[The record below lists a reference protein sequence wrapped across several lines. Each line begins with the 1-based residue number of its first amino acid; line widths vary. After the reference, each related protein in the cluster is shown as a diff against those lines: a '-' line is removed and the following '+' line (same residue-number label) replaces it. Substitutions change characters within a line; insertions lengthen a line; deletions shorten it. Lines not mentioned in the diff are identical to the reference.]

1 MDTLKNDGYASVRG
15 RISARHRDIRG
26 RSEKKYLQPSDE
38 TQILYQKHLL
48 YHLTQAKI

>member
-1 MDTLKNDGYASVRG
+1 MLQLEGEFLLDTG
-15 RISARHRDIRG
+15 ISEADL
-26 RSEKKYLQPSDE
+26 KKYLQPSDE